1 MIIRQHD
8 DKKNEW
14 KLKNMLFDLKK
25 KERMSIS
32 KIREKKNIRD
42 QVLRDETKDYISD
55 VDEIFVEI
63 ALNRKRSIRS
73 NQELD

>member
-1 MIIRQHD
+1 
-8 DKKNEW
+8 
-14 KLKNMLFDLKK
+14 MLFDLKK